1 MSTFLHD
8 LRYGLRMM
16 RRAPGFTAAAVL
28 TLALGIAACVSGDE
42 HELTRHVR
50 AAIAAVDPTQP
61 VYHVKTLERLV
72 DQALLPSAAA
82 MSMMT
87 LFGALALLLATI
99 GIYGMISYAVSQQTR
114 EFGVRLALG
123 AAPRDVLQLVFRRG
137 LTLVLA
143 GASIGLLGALG
154 LTRLMA
160 GILYGATSADA
171 TTYAVGGGGLILV
184 GVAAC
189 YLPARRAMRVDPAIA
204 LRTE

>member
-1 MSTFLHD
+1 
-8 LRYGLRMM
+8 
-16 RRAPGFTAAAVL
+16 
-28 TLALGIAACVSGDE
+28 
-42 HELTRHVR
+42 
-50 AAIAAVDPTQP
+50 
-61 VYHVKTLERLV
+61 
-72 DQALLPSAAA
+72 
-82 MSMMT
+82 MMT

-99 GIYGMISYAVSQQTR
+99 GIYGVISYAVSQQTR

-160 GILYGATSADA
+160 GILYGVTSADA
-171 TTYAVGGGGLILV
+171 TTYAVVGGGLILV

-189 YLPARRAMRVDPAIA
+189 YLPARRAMRVDPAVA